1 MACPLLRRA
10 AIKVQNYT
18 QTIRA
23 MSSHALRAV
32 HNFTQSADTRVSA
45 RKRVNGTFDLS
56 AHQTSVEITG
66 MVEKYRKR
74 RQTNAATNRALLVWV

>member
-1 MACPLLRRA
+1 MVCPLLRRA

-45 RKRVNGTFDLS
+45 RKRAVL
-56 AHQTSVEITG
+56 A
-66 MVEKYRKR
+66 
-74 RQTNAATNRALLVWV
+74 